1 MIEDPELTQWLNGQA
16 IFPTIRLGSE
26 FDAYI
31 KAEMDRMAPVVKAT
45 GARGN

>member
-1 MIEDPELTQWLNGQA
+1 MTQWLTGQA
-16 IFPTIRLGSE
+16 IFPKIRMFSE